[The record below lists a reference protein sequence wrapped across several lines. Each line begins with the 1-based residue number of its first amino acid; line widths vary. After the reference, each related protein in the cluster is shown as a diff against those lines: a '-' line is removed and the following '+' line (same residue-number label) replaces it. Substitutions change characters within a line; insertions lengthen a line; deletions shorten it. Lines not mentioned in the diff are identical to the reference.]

1 MSFTGFLGTIPAALL
16 PITSGG
22 TGATTA
28 SGARLNLGAAASGA
42 NSDITSLS
50 GLTTPLSV
58 SQGGTGLSTTPV
70 NGALNIG
77 NGTGFTQT
85 TLTAGSG
92 VTITNGAGSITISAS
107 GGSSASQ
114 SFSYFVGQL

>member
-70 NGALNIG
+70 NGALDIG
-77 NGTGFTQT
+77 NGTGFTRT

>member
-58 SQGGTGLSTTPV
+58 SQGGTGITTTPA
-70 NGALNIG
+70 NGQLLIG
-77 NGTGFTQT
+77 NGTGYTLS
-85 TLTAGSG
+85 TLTAGTGIS
-92 VTITNGAGSITISAS
+92 ITNGAGSITINAT
-107 GGSSASQ
+107 GGASASQ
-114 SFSYFVGQL
+114 SFVYFVGQL

>member
-50 GLTTPLSV
+50 GLTTPLSI

-70 NGALNIG
+70 NGALDIG
-77 NGTGFTQT
+77 NGTGFTRT

>member
-1 MSFTGFLGTIPAALL
+1 MSFTGFLGTIPSALL

-28 SGARLNLGAAASGA
+28 SGALLNLGAAASGA

-58 SQGGTGLSTTPV
+58 SQGGTGLSSTPV

-77 NGTGFTQT
+77 NGTGFTRT